1 MVGGGGSITGGP
13 PVPPGD
19 CSVSKRANGRWQRA
33 GADVGA
39 ILCYTESTTGDAIL
53 WWTYDADA
61 IVVKAINQRGDSAA
75 LYDWFEQ
82 TARFIQ
88 P

>member
-1 MVGGGGSITGGP
+1 M
-13 PVPPGD
+13 PPGD
-19 CSVSKRANGRWQRA
+19 CAISKRANGRWQRA
-33 GADVGA
+33 GTDVGA
-39 ILCYTESTTGDAIL
+39 ILCYTDSATGDAIL

-75 LYDWFEQ
+75 LYDCFEQ